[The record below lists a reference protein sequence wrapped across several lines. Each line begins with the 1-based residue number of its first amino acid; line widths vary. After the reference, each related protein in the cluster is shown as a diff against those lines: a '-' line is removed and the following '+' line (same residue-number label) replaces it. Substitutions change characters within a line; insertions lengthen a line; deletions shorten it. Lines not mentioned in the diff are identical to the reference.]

1 MMELV
6 RKIVEGLFSIHESI
20 IDFMMKDGTLVSR
33 EAASMN
39 LLLYAFMIS
48 IVVIAFK
55 EPIVDILD
63 MVLYILECLLKLLLK
78 AIMYLAKISLIFLRH
93 AAKMI
98 DKKVILR
105 WNHSQT
111 RRKLV
116 GIICCIFHLQ

>member
-1 MMELV
+1 MELV
-6 RKIVEGLFSIHESI
+6 KKIVEGMMSIHESI

-39 LLLYAFMIS
+39 LLLFAFMAS
-48 IVVIAFK
+48 VVVIAFK

-63 MVLYILECLLKLLLK
+63 MFLYILECLLKLLLK
-78 AIMYLAKISLIFLRH
+78 AIIHLTKLTFIFLRH
-93 AAKMI
+93 AAKVI
-98 DKKVILR
+98 DKKVILK